1 MTRGAGTAPLRYAA
15 LLAARDRGVLA
26 PLLALLLLLLGVY
39 AYRPN
44 DVQGTWALTAAA
56 VGARRGLAADRRGA
70 APSPTPSA
78 WSAWPPRAAAGRRG
92 AATRQ
97 VELALAGLVV
107 ALLLAYPLATGA
119 FDRAVTAGDLAA
131 AASAHAACAL
141 AGAALGRLASP
152 PVTGRAATSLVLVLG
167 ATLASVAAAGAARP
181 ARRPGSAWRTRSR
194 PRRRAPSRRGLLA
207 AEAACLAL
215 AGAVRGRRA
224 ARGAPCGLSASARLR
239 A

>member
-44 DVQGTWALTAAA
+44 DVQGTWALTALLSAPVVAWLRIA
-56 VGARRGLAADRRGA
+56 VARAEPDAQRLVRV
-70 APSPTPSA
+70 
-78 WSAWPPRAAAGRRG
+78 AAAGGRGPARRRD
-92 AATRQ
+92 AQ

-119 FDRAVTAGDLAA
+119 FDRPVTAGDLAA

-141 AGAALGRLASP
+141 AGAGLGRLASP

-167 ATLASVAAAGAARP
+167 ATLASVAAAGPLGPLAGPGGVADALAAAP
-181 ARRPGSAWRTRSR
+181 AGTVTA
-194 PRRRAPSRRGLLA
+194 GLLA
-207 AEAACLAL
+207 AEAACLAFTGL
-215 AGAVRGRRA
+215 CEAAACRAERRA
-224 ARGAPCGLSASARLR
+224 G
-239 A
+239 